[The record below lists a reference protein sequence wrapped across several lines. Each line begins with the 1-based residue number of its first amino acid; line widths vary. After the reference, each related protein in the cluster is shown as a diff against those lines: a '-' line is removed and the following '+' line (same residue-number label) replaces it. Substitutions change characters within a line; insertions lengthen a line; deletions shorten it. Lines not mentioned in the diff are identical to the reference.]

1 MPTKERTMEN
11 IIKKY
16 NLENSSLIK
25 NALMESNN
33 GVLIFLVDHAR
44 VSFTAAV
51 ELILSVNP
59 SILHKNLEA
68 YFYGEENV

>member
-1 MPTKERTMEN
+1 MEN

-16 NLENSSLIK
+16 NLKNSYLIR

-33 GVLIFLVDHAR
+33 GVLIFLVDYACIT
-44 VSFTAAV
+44 FEDAV